1 MQFALP
7 RLALGEFKIVIVNVP
22 VKMFPKQHAHK
33 VLIYQL
39 VNVKQLRFVRLL
51 LAAVDLELTLSL
63 SSASVLHL
71 LIILS
76 PTGDN
81 PIWWPINCINLT

>member
-7 RLALGEFKIVIVNVP
+7 KLALGESKIQIVIVP
-22 VKMFPKQHAHK
+22 VKMFPNQHAHK
-33 VLIYQL
+33 VLIHQL
-39 VNVKQLRFVRLL
+39 VNVKQHWCVRPL
-51 LAAVDLELTLSL
+51 LAAVDLVLTLSL

-76 PTGDN
+76 PTGDS
-81 PIWWPINCINLT
+81 PI